1 MDSPKSDSWPVLRR
15 YWPVVLFPVLCGIY
29 NWLLVVATG
38 TGHDGVI
45 GPRYNALGADWVIFM
60 AAARAFFTGDLAHI
74 YDQAWITHA
83 TNSQFAHWL
92 SQPLPFPL
100 FPYPPQFLLLVLPF
114 AKLPVALSLLL
125 SQLAQFAV
133 LAWALRKLAP
143 GKAFPLLLVAVFLS
157 PAASTNVL
165 AGSNAV
171 LVTAL
176 IVGGFSILETSPLL
190 AGALLGVVA
199 FKPQFFPLLPLA
211 LLAVQDKKALAG
223 MVVCSALMVLASMLV
238 FGPQT
243 WLDWI
248 NVYLHPQQMAGV
260 NGTEWGHRWDD
271 SVSTCVSLLG
281 ARPAL
286 ATAAQGLA
294 GLFAAAAVWLAFRR
308 RHRLRLPILLCAAL
322 LASPHVSNYDLL
334 LLAVAAMVY
343 AGTLAESS
351 RLLALVLPLLAW
363 IAPLYNPPRL
373 TPAGLITP
381 LVLMGLIWLLF
392 RAFPAAAVPEGQ
404 KSLPAP

>member
-1 MDSPKSDSWPVLRR
+1 MDSPDTYFWPLLKR

-29 NWLLVVATG
+29 VWLQVVATG
-38 TGHDGVI
+38 SGHDGVI
-45 GPRYNALGADWVIFM
+45 GPRFNALGADWVIFL
-60 AAARAFFTGDLAHI
+60 AAARAFFTGELAQI
-74 YDQAWITHA
+74 YNQAWITQA

-100 FPYPPQFLLLVLPF
+100 FPYPPVFLLLVLPF
-114 AKLPVALSLLL
+114 AKLPVAESLLL
-125 SQLAQFAV
+125 SQLVQFGL

-143 GKAFPLLLVAVFLS
+143 DRSYGIFLVGAFLS
-157 PAASTNVL
+157 PAAATNVL

-176 IVGGFSILETSPLL
+176 ILAGVTLLDARPLI
-190 AGALLGVVA
+190 AGALLGVVI

-211 LLAVQDKKALAG
+211 LLAAQNKRALGGLAAS
-223 MVVCSALMVLASMLV
+223 VVLLVLASMLL
-238 FGPQT
+238 FGPQL

-248 NVYLHPQQMAGV
+248 NVYLHPQQVGGV

-271 SVSTCVSLLG
+271 SVSTCLALLG
-281 ARPAL
+281 AAPAAAMAAQAL
-286 ATAAQGLA
+286 ALTI
-294 GLFAAAAVWLAFRR
+294 AAAFVWITFRSGHPQRLA
-308 RHRLRLPILLCAAL
+308 ILLCATL

-334 LLAVAAMVY
+334 LLAVAALLHLR
-343 AGTLAESS
+343 TLAESS
-351 RLLALVLPLLAW
+351 RPLALILPLLAW

-381 LVLMGLIWLLF
+381 LVVMGLIWLLF
-392 RAFPAAAVPEGQ
+392 RTAPEGSG
-404 KSLPAP
+404 KTAANALI

>member
-1 MDSPKSDSWPVLRR
+1 MDSPAPVLKR

-29 NWLLVVATG
+29 GWLLVVATG
-38 TGHDGVI
+38 SGHDGVI
-45 GPRYNALGADWVIFM
+45 GPRYNALGADWVIFL

-74 YDQAWITHA
+74 YNQAWITQA
-83 TNSQFAHWL
+83 TNSQFASWL

-100 FPYPPQFLLLVLPF
+100 FPYPPPFLLLVLPF
-114 AKLPVALSLLL
+114 AKLPVAWSLLL
-125 SQLAQFAV
+125 SQLAQFTA

-143 GKAFPLLLVAVFLS
+143 DRSYLLFLVGAFLC

-176 IVGGFSILETSPLL
+176 IVGGLAVLDSRPLL
-190 AGALLGVVA
+190 AGALLGVVI
-199 FKPQFFPLLPLA
+199 FKPQFFPLMPLA
-211 LLAVQDKKALAG
+211 LLAAKDRHALLG
-223 MVVCSALMVLASMLV
+223 MIACAAVLVIASALL
-238 FGPQT
+238 FGPQL

-248 NVYLHPQQMAGV
+248 NVYLHPQQVGGV
-260 NGTEWGHRWDD
+260 NGTEWGHRWDE
-271 SVSTCVSLLG
+271 SVATCVALLG
-281 ARPAL
+281 APAGL

-294 GLFAAAAVWLAFRR
+294 VAIAAAMVWLAFRS
-308 RHRLRLPILLCAAL
+308 RHPQRLAILLCATL

-334 LLAVAAMVY
+334 PLALAAVLY
-343 AGTLAESS
+343 VRTLPTSS
-351 RLLALVLPLLAW
+351 RPLALVLPLLAW

-381 LVLMGLIWLLF
+381 LVLLGLIWLLF
-392 RAFPAAAVPEGQ
+392 RSFPALQPSEVQ
-404 KSLPAP
+404 KPAPVP